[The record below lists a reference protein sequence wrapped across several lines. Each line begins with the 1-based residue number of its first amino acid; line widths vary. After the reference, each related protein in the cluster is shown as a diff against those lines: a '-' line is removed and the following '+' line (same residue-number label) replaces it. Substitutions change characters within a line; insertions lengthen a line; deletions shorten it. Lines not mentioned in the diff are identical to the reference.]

1 MREDRERRGNQRHQL
16 IRNINEE
23 FDIMRTSIISVT
35 ACAAVGFAAA
45 TAQAAPTPG
54 PSNNCASIVWNPA
67 FLRELPKAA
76 AACRDV
82 TVKDGVKY
90 AQFRGKVS
98 KVGKHYV
105 QVAIADVADLPISMI
120 AFEIGDGGKI
130 TLNDKV
136 EKVADLKIGDQLT
149 FWVHEGEFGVMPT
162 LTDKTMQIIR
172 PEAMS
177 ANSGE

>member
-1 MREDRERRGNQRHQL
+1 MKTG
-16 IRNINEE
+16 
-23 FDIMRTSIISVT
+23 IISIVS
-35 ACAAVGFAAA
+35 CAAVGLAAVA
-45 TAQAAPTPG
+45 HAAPSPG
-54 PSNNCASIVWNPA
+54 PSNDCASIVWNPA

-90 AQFRGKVS
+90 AQFKGKVS

-105 QVAIADVADLPISMI
+105 QVAISDVANIPISMI
-120 AFEIGDGGKI
+120 AFEIGDGGRI
-130 TLNDKV
+130 TLNDKE

-162 LTDKTMQIIR
+162 LTDKTMRIIK

-177 ANSGE
+177 TN

>member
-1 MREDRERRGNQRHQL
+1 MMKRVITLTLG
-16 IRNINEE
+16 
-23 FDIMRTSIISVT
+23 
-35 ACAAVGFAAA
+35 CAAICLAA
-45 TAQAAPTPG
+45 TTQAMPSPG
-54 PSNNCASIVWNPA
+54 PNNDCASIVWNPA
-67 FLRELPKAA
+67 FLKEMPKAA

-82 TVKDGVKY
+82 TVKDGIKY
-90 AQFRGKVS
+90 AQFKGNVS

-105 QVAIADVADLPISMI
+105 QVAISDVAAIPISMI

-130 TLNDKV
+130 TMNDKE

-162 LTDKTMQIIR
+162 LTDRTMRIIK

-177 ANSGE
+177 TH